1 MLSPVVLTVINN
13 ALLPQNTQSFFMIV
27 RRQGFT
33 DATLQNYL
41 LAANHA
47 KSAKKKYLLS
57 QAWIRLCRSRRRVKY
72 GNCIIPASLLY

>member
-47 KSAKKKYLLS
+47 KSAKKIFIVAGLDKALPL
-57 QAWIRLCRSRRRVKY
+57 QAIRCVARMK
-72 GNCIIPASLLY
+72 